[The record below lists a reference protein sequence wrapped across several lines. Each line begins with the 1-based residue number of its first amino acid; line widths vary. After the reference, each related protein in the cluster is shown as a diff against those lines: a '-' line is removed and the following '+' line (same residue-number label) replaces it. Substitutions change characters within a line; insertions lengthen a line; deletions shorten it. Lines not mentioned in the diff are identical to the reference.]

1 MGMLTQADRRVPRGA
16 GFHLTEVLVTAMV
29 IGLLASV
36 AIPSY
41 RAFQGRAHTAAA
53 EAAVRSVLPAVEA
66 YVLHNGDYGFDRTVD
81 GTPAKSAA
89 EALRS
94 YGGALPRGVAVASV
108 GGGRSYC
115 VSAADAGDFRRKDR
129 PADRSSSPRPA
140 AEQPIET
147 PICSR

>member
-89 EALRS
+89 EALRATAAPCRAGS
-94 YGGALPRGVAVASV
+94 PSRRRRTQLLRLGRGRRGRLPAQGQAGGSV
-108 GGGRSYC
+108 
-115 VSAADAGDFRRKDR
+115 VK
-129 PADRSSSPRPA
+129 SSSG
-140 AEQPIET
+140 
-147 PICSR
+147 C